1 MTDLNKIRYEQTNDE
16 LYTPISLSKILI
28 ENIPIKEN
36 DSCFD
41 PFYGTGS
48 FFNNFNLNDDND
60 YTEINLGK
68 DFFRYTKKHDWVIS
82 NPPFSQLTKVF
93 EHTLMISKVGFAYIL
108 PSYSLSCNRL
118 KIASDSGFHLNKI
131 IHFKNPKEWRL
142 GFQMV
147 FAIFTKEKND
157 SFVNLEYQSAI
168 QTKLFKDSKLEASSL
183 IEGSKQNENLKA
195 D

>member
-1 MTDLNKIRYEQTNDE
+1 MTDLHKIRNGDSNDE
-16 LYTPISLSKILI
+16 LYTPISLSKKLI

-36 DSCFD
+36 HSCFD

-48 FFNNFNLNDDND
+48 FFNNFNSNNENDFS
-60 YTEINLGK
+60 EINLGR

-93 EHTLMISKVGFAYIL
+93 EHTLMISELGFAYIL

-118 KIASDSGFHLNKI
+118 KIASDSGFYLNKL
-131 IHFKNPKEWRL
+131 IHFKNPKDWML

-157 SFVNLEYQSAI
+157 SFVNLESAEGV
-168 QTKLFKDSKLEASSL
+168 QTKLFTE
-183 IEGSKQNENLKA
+183 E
-195 D
+195 

>member
-1 MTDLNKIRYEQTNDE
+1 MTDLHKIRNGDSNDE
-16 LYTPISLSKILI
+16 LYTPISLSKKLI

-36 DSCFD
+36 HSCFD

-48 FFNNFNLNDDND
+48 FFNNFNSNNENDFS
-60 YTEINLGK
+60 EINLGR

-93 EHTLMISKVGFAYIL
+93 EHTLMISKIGFAYIL

-118 KIASDSGFHLNKI
+118 KIASDSGFYLNKL
-131 IHFKNPKEWRL
+131 IHFKNPKDWML

-157 SFVNLEYQSAI
+157 SFVNLESAEGV
-168 QTKLFKDSKLEASSL
+168 QTKLFTE
-183 IEGSKQNENLKA
+183 E
-195 D
+195 